1 MQYYLVKCISRIVCC
16 LPAGIRRGL
25 GTLIG
30 RLCWPLVPAKR
41 KRMAAAN
48 IKRSLGVDE
57 DRACS
62 LAKASAVRFGPMF
75 MEVLHMPRLTPE
87 NIGNYVK
94 LTGQE
99 HLEDALKLGRGAV
112 LATAHAGNWELLG
125 AALAMHGFPLVAVV
139 QRQTNHAM
147 DRFINEYRTKA
158 GMHVTYKTG
167 VREMVKLLCGGKII
181 GLLMDQDNHTDG
193 VFVEFFSRPASTPQG
208 AAALGRLNH
217 APIVPAFITTNPD
230 GTHTAIIH
238 PPVMV
243 EKTADRDHDILVT
256 TQKLTQIIENHI
268 RQYPQEWF
276 WLHNRWKTPPPT
288 GKTIGG

>member
-1 MQYYLVKCISRIVCC
+1 
-16 LPAGIRRGL
+16 
-25 GTLIG
+25 
-30 RLCWPLVPAKR
+30 
-41 KRMAAAN
+41 
-48 IKRSLGVDE
+48 
-57 DRACS
+57 
-62 LAKASAVRFGPMF
+62 
-75 MEVLHMPRLTPE
+75 MPRLTPG

-112 LATAHAGNWELLG
+112 LATAHSGNWEVLG
-125 AALAMHGFPLVAVV
+125 AALAMLGFPLVAVV
-139 QRQTNHAM
+139 QRQTSHAM
-147 DRFINEYRTKA
+147 DKFINEYRTKA

-181 GLLMDQDNHTDG
+181 GLLMDQDNRRHG

-238 PPVMV
+238 PPVMA

-276 WLHNRWKTPPPT
+276 WLHNRWKTPPPA

>member
-1 MQYYLVKCISRIVCC
+1 MQYYLVKFLSRIVCC
-16 LPAGIRRGL
+16 LPIGIRRSL

-41 KRMAAAN
+41 KKMATAN

-57 DRACS
+57 DRAS
-62 LAKASAVRFGPMF
+62 LLAKASAVRFGPMF

-112 LATAHAGNWELLG
+112 LATAHSGNWELLG

-139 QRQTNHAM
+139 QRQTSHAM
-147 DRFINEYRTKA
+147 DKFINEYRTKA

-181 GLLMDQDNHTDG
+181 GLLMDQDNRRHG

-217 APIVPAFITTNPD
+217 APIVPAFITTNSD

-238 PPVMV
+238 PPVMA

-276 WLHNRWKTPPPT
+276 WLHDRWKTPPPA

>member
-1 MQYYLVKCISRIVCC
+1 MQYYIVKCVSRIVCC

-25 GTLIG
+25 GALLG
-30 RLCWPLVPAKR
+30 RLCWPLVPTKR
-41 KRMAAAN
+41 RKMAINN
-48 IKRSLGVDE
+48 ICRSFGVSE
-57 DRACS
+57 RQAYA

-75 MEVLHMPRLTPE
+75 MEVLHMPRLTSE

-99 HLEDALKLGRGAV
+99 HLEAALKMGRGAV
-112 LATAHAGNWELLG
+112 LATAHTGNWELLG

-147 DRFINEYRTKA
+147 DKFINEYRTKA

-167 VREMVKLLCGGKII
+167 VREMVKLLCSGKVI
-181 GLLMDQDNHTDG
+181 GLLMDQDNHKHG
-193 VFVEFFSRPASTPQG
+193 IFVEFFYRPASTPQG
-208 AAALGRLNH
+208 AAALGRLNN
-217 APIVPAFITTNPD
+217 APIVPAFITANPD

-243 EKTADRDHDILVT
+243 EKTADRDHDIFTT
-256 TQKLTQIIENHI
+256 TQKLTKIIENHI

-276 WLHNRWKTPPPT
+276 WLHNRWKTPPPAE
-288 GKTIGG
+288 KK